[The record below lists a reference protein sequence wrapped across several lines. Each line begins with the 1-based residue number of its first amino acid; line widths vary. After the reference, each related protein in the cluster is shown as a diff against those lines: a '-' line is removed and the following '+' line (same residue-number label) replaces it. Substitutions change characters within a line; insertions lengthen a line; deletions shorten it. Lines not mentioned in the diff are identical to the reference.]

1 MPPRYTY
8 WTILAGGLPTS
19 FRAASK
25 DDLLPTLKRLQ
36 DRHPDAV
43 MKWFARGRLWAS
55 PEDAREASLS
65 ATARRRSQEWRP
77 GGEHLDP
84 RGKIQAARRAR
95 NQKRRELRFERK
107 HATPEVN
114 PAPGDISRPRRRST
128 QRRDR
133 GPRKESGR

>member
-43 MKWFARGRLWAS
+43 MKWFARGRLWPS
-55 PEDAREASLS
+55 PEAAREASLA
-65 ATARRRSQEWRP
+65 ATARRRGREWRP
-77 GGEHLDP
+77 GGEHRDP
-84 RGKIQAARRAR
+84 REKVQAMRRAG

-107 HATPEVN
+107 QATRDVN
-114 PAPGDISRPRRRST
+114 STPGDPLRPAPRRSGRG
-128 QRRDR
+128 RRP
-133 GPRKESGR
+133 GKGSGR

>member
-1 MPPRYTY
+1 MPPRYAY

-43 MKWFARGRLWAS
+43 MKWFARGRLWPSQEA
-55 PEDAREASLS
+55 AREASLS
-65 ATARRRSQEWRP
+65 ATALRRGREWRP
-77 GGEHLDP
+77 GGEHRDP
-84 RGKIQAARRAR
+84 REKVEATRRAR

-107 HATPEVN
+107 HATRDVN
-114 PAPGDISRPRRRST
+114 PTPADPSRPVPRS
-128 QRRDR
+128 RSGRDR
-133 GPRKESGR
+133 RPGKGSRR

>member
-19 FRAASK
+19 FRAASQ

-43 MKWFARGRLWAS
+43 MKWFARGKLWPS
-55 PEDAREASLS
+55 PEAAREASRF

-77 GGEHLDP
+77 GGEHRDP
-84 RGKIQAARRAR
+84 RGTILARRLAR
-95 NQKRRELRFERK
+95 NQQRRERRFERK
-107 HATPEVN
+107 HATDGVPT
-114 PAPGDISRPRRRST
+114 PGDAVPVRPRSGHGRARRPKKG
-128 QRRDR
+128 R
-133 GPRKESGR
+133 GR